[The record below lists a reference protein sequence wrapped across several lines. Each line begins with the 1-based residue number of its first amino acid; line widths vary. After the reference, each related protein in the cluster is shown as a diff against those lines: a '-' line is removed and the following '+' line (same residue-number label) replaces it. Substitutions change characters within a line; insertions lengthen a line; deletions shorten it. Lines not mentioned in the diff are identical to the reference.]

1 MKFIVING
9 PNLNMLGT
17 REPDKYGTETLNEI
31 SDWLSNQPEADGLE
45 ISWFQSNHEGD
56 LIDQIHAAH
65 ALYDGIIIN
74 SGALTHYAYALKDAL
89 ASIKTPAVEVHL
101 TDIHSREPFRQ
112 ISVIKDECIGQISGL
127 GKMGYLEALKVLLNY
142 I

>member
-1 MKFIVING
+1 MKILVING

-17 REPDKYGTETLNEI
+17 REPETYGTETLNEI
-31 SDWLSNQPEADGLE
+31 NQWLSRQPDADGHE

-65 ALYDGIIIN
+65 SLFNGIIIN
-74 SGALTHYAYALKDAL
+74 PGALTHYSYALKDAL
-89 ASIKTPAVEVHL
+89 ASVKTPAVEVHL
-101 TDIHSREPFRQ
+101 TDINTREPFRQ
-112 ISVIKDECIGQISGL
+112 NSVIKDECIGQISGL
-127 GKMGYLEALKVLLNY
+127 GKMGYLEGLKVLLNY